1 MYIIYGTAS
10 LCQRE
15 FKPLQSSVNPWN
27 PLKSKF
33 YWEHLS
39 YAMSINTLNKNVTGT
54 SATALVIRFCQQ
66 GLGLEPG
73 SASSVTDETLDA
85 RIDSRLSSCIDSR
98 LAPIQE
104 KLAALESALGEFNA

>member
-1 MYIIYGTAS
+1 
-10 LCQRE
+10 
-15 FKPLQSSVNPWN
+15 
-27 PLKSKF
+27 
-33 YWEHLS
+33 
-39 YAMSINTLNKNVTGT
+39 MSINTLNKNVTGT
-54 SATALVIRFCQQ
+54 SATALAIRFCQQ

>member
-1 MYIIYGTAS
+1 MPKTQFAINYLSKIKILLGAS
-10 LCQRE
+10 QLCNEYKYLEQKLR
-15 FKPLQSSVNPWN
+15 
-27 PLKSKF
+27 
-33 YWEHLS
+33 
-39 YAMSINTLNKNVTGT
+39 GT

-85 RIDSRLSSCIDSR
+85 RIDSRLSICIDSC

>member
-1 MYIIYGTAS
+1 MPTPLRNFRIPDSLWNALTERAAS
-10 LCQRE
+10 E
-15 FKPLQSSVNPWN
+15 
-27 PLKSKF
+27 
-33 YWEHLS
+33 
-39 YAMSINTLNKNVTGT
+39 GT

-98 LAPIQE
+98 LALIQE